1 MTPIKE
7 QRIISPLGKRLYN
20 LKEADVYLGRSE
32 WGVRELIWARKLPVV
47 VPEGTRKIYI
57 DILDLDDFIARN
69 KSLYS

>member
-1 MTPIKE
+1 M
-7 QRIISPLGKRLYN
+7 
-20 LKEADVYLGRSE
+20 
-32 WGVRELIWARKLPVV
+32 GVRELIWARKLPVV